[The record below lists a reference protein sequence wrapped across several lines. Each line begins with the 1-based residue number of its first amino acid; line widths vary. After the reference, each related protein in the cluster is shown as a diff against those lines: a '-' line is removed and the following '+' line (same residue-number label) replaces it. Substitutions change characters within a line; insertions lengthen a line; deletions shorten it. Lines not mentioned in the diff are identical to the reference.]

1 MYKDFR
7 FPAWEIA
14 VHLAV
19 AGDVFD
25 GVFLWCPF
33 SREMSWMRSGTLLS
47 KFLRVFLPT
56 LDFFK
61 LIYYTVPLLQHPK
74 EFDGN

>member
-33 SREMSWMRSGTLLS
+33 SREMFWMRSGTLLS
-47 KFLRVFLPT
+47 KLLRVFLPT
-56 LDFFK
+56 LDSTASTPERVWWQ
-61 LIYYTVPLLQHPK
+61 LMS
-74 EFDGN
+74 